1 MSLINASN
9 LSKAYGPRDIFSGVS
24 LSIPHGARIAIV
36 GPNGIGKTTL
46 LRILVGLEEPSA
58 GALSRARNL
67 QVGYLP
73 QEAALNSPLSLWDEC
88 LAAFEELRQMEAEL
102 RRLESQMGDA
112 AQAEGAL
119 ERYGPLQHEFERR
132 SGYTYETRI
141 RQTLS
146 GLGFAATDFKRPIP
160 QLSGGQRTRAVL
172 ARLLL
177 SDPDLLILDEPTN
190 HLDIAAVEWL
200 EGYLNQWS
208 GATLIVSHDR
218 YFLDR
223 VVDHIWEMST
233 SGLETYRGNY
243 TAYVQQRQERWE
255 LRQRLF
261 DDEKERLLKE
271 VDYIKRNISG
281 QRTLQAKGKLRR
293 LSRQVEAIE
302 SLGVETALT
311 KSWGMISQ
319 EADISAHPMSV
330 DEAERRIRSLR
341 PPSHRPPRLNL
352 NLRLGGRSGDLVVR
366 TYDVDI
372 GYADEGRPLFH
383 VPDLVFKRGE
393 CAALIGPNGAGKT
406 TFLKTLVGALPPLAG
421 EVIMGASLDVAYFA
435 QAHEDLRPERT
446 LVEEI
451 EAVAPSML
459 LAGIRDYL
467 ARFLFSGEEVFKKV
481 STLSGGERGRLALA
495 KLALSDAN
503 LLLLDEPTNH
513 LDIPSQEILQEVL
526 DEYQGTILLVS
537 HDRYLIDALGTQ
549 IWEILPGESAMQV
562 YEGTYSQYRL
572 YLDAE
577 RAQTA
582 EESEAEVKARH
593 RRQAG
598 LSGKPPAVKEEKR
611 RKKELKD
618 LEERIALLE
627 GHLAALSSQL
637 ENPPPDPAKV
647 QRLGGEYVR
656 VQNEL
661 EGLMQEWE
669 AVAQK
674 EQNV

>member
-1 MSLINASN
+1 MSLITAAN
-9 LSKAYGPRDIFSGVS
+9 LSKSYGPRDIFSGVD

-46 LRILVGLEEPSA
+46 LRILLGLEEPS
-58 GALSRARNL
+58 GGTLSQARGI
-67 QVGYLP
+67 QMGYLP
-73 QEAALNSPLSLWDEC
+73 QEAILHGKHTLWEEC
-88 LAAFEELRQMEAEL
+88 LRAFDDLRGLENELA
-102 RRLESQMGDA
+102 RLEGLMSDPGL
-112 AQAEGAL
+112 AEAAL
-119 ERYGPLQHEFERR
+119 ERYGPLQVDFERR
-132 SGYTYETRI
+132 GGYTYETRI

-146 GLGFAATDFKRPIP
+146 GLGFAPADFHRPIP

-200 EGYLNQWS
+200 EGYLSQWS

-218 YFLDR
+218 YFLDQ
-223 VVDHIWEMST
+223 VVDHIWEMSAT
-233 SGLETYRGNY
+233 GLETYRGNY
-243 TAYVQQRQERWE
+243 TAYVNQRQERWE
-255 LRQRLF
+255 LRQQLF
-261 DDEKERLLKE
+261 RDEKERLLKE
-271 VDYIKRNISG
+271 LDYVKRNISG

-302 SLGVETALT
+302 SLGVEAVLN
-311 KSWGMISQ
+311 KSWGEIS
-319 EADISAHPMSV
+319 EMADISSHPMNV
-330 DEAERRIRSLR
+330 DEVERHIRSLR
-341 PPSHRPPRLNL
+341 PPSHRPPRLHL
-352 NLRLGGRSGDLVVR
+352 NLRAGQRSGNLVVR
-366 TYDVDI
+366 TYEVDI

-406 TFLKTLVGALPPLAG
+406 TFLKTLLGMLPPLAG
-421 EVIMGASLDVAYFA
+421 EVVMGASLNVAYFA
-435 QAHEDLRPERT
+435 QAHEDLKPERT

-451 EAVAPSML
+451 EAVTPGML
-459 LAGIRDYL
+459 LASIRDFL
-467 ARFLFSGEEVFKKV
+467 ARFLFSGEEVFKRV

-526 DEYQGTILLVS
+526 SEYQGTILLVS
-537 HDRYLIDALGTQ
+537 HDRYLIDALATQ
-549 IWEILPGESAMQV
+549 IWEILPDEASMQV
-562 YEGTYSQYRL
+562 FQGAYSQYRA
-572 YLDAE
+572 YLEGEQAAAEKTAVETKERQARRAE
-577 RAQTA
+577 RSRPSPGEKQ
-582 EESEAEVKARH
+582 
-593 RRQAG
+593 RRAK
-598 LSGKPPAVKEEKR
+598 L
-611 RKKELKD
+611 KELED
-618 LEERIALLE
+618 RIALLE

-656 VQNEL
+656 VQEEL
-661 EGLMQEWE
+661 EGLIREWE
-669 AVAQK
+669 GLNA
-674 EQNV
+674 

>member
-1 MSLINASN
+1 
-9 LSKAYGPRDIFSGVS
+9 VW
-24 LSIPHGARIAIV
+24 
-36 GPNGIGKTTL
+36 
-46 LRILVGLEEPSA
+46 E
-58 GALSRARNL
+58 
-67 QVGYLP
+67 
-73 QEAALNSPLSLWDEC
+73 EC
-88 LAAFEELRQMEAEL
+88 LSAFVELRLMEGEL
-102 RRLESQMGDA
+102 AHLETSMSDPS
-112 AQAEGAL
+112 QAEQAL
-119 ERYGPLQHEFERR
+119 QRYGPLQVAFEHRG
-132 SGYTYETRI
+132 GYTYETRI

-146 GLGFAATDFKRPIP
+146 GLGYAEADFERPIP
-160 QLSGGQRTRAVL
+160 QLSGGQRTRLVL

-177 SDPDLLILDEPTN
+177 SDPELLILDEPTN

-200 EGYLNQWS
+200 EGYLSTWD

-223 VVDHIWEMST
+223 VVDHVWEMSLT
-233 SGLETYRGNY
+233 GLETYRGNY
-243 TAYVQQRQERWE
+243 SAYVDQRQQRWD
-255 LRQRLF
+255 LRMQLF
-261 DDEKERLLKE
+261 EDEKERLLKD
-271 VDYIKRNISG
+271 VDYVKRNISG

-302 SLGVETALT
+302 SLGVEAVAN
-311 KSWGMISQ
+311 KRWAEISE
-319 EADISAHPMSV
+319 EADISSHPMNV
-330 DEAERRIRSLR
+330 DEVERRVRGLR
-341 PPSHRPPRLNL
+341 PPSHRPPRLHL
-352 NLRLGGRSGDLVVR
+352 NLRTGQRSGDLVVR

-383 VPDLVFKRGE
+383 VPDLVLKRGE

-406 TFLKTLVGALPPLAG
+406 TFLKTLLGLIPPLAG
-421 EVIMGASLDVAYFA
+421 EVLMGASLKVAYFA
-435 QAHEDLRPERT
+435 QAHEDLHPERT

-451 EAVAPSML
+451 EAVAPGML

-467 ARFLFSGEEVFKKV
+467 ARFLFSGEEVFKQV

-526 DEYQGTILLVS
+526 SEYQGTILLVS

-549 IWEILPGESAMQV
+549 IWEILPDEAAMRVFQ
-562 YEGTYSQYRL
+562 GIYSQYRL

-577 RAQTA
+577 KASAEKASAKYASAKNTSADKATA
-582 EESEAEVKARH
+582 EKVVTDRR
-593 RRQAG
+593 RRQDEKPR
-598 LSGKPPAVKEEKR
+598 LSLEEKR
-611 RKKELKD
+611 RKARLKEV
-618 LEERIALLE
+618 EERIALLE

-661 EGLMQEWE
+661 EGLIQEWE
-669 AVAQK
+669 SLQVTEKQ
-674 EQNV
+674 

>member
-1 MSLINASN
+1 MSLITASN
-9 LSKAYGPRDIFSGVS
+9 LSKSYGPRDIFSGID

-36 GPNGIGKTTL
+36 GPNGIGKTSL
-46 LRILVGLEEPSA
+46 LRILIGLDESSG

-73 QEAALNSPLSLWDEC
+73 QEAVLHGTHTLWEEC
-88 LAAFEELRQMEAEL
+88 LRAFEDLQALENELA
-102 RRLESQMGDA
+102 RLEGQMSDPG
-112 AQAEGAL
+112 QAEAAL
-119 ERYGPLQHEFERR
+119 ERYGPLQVDFERR
-132 SGYTYETRI
+132 GGYTYETRI

-146 GLGFAATDFKRPIP
+146 GLGFLPTDFHRPIP

-190 HLDIAAVEWL
+190 HLDIASVEWL
-200 EGYLNQWS
+200 EGYLRQWS
-208 GATLIVSHDR
+208 GAVLVVSHDR
-218 YFLDR
+218 YFLDQ

-233 SGLETYRGNY
+233 TGLETYRGNY
-243 TAYVQQRQERWE
+243 TAYVNQRQERWE
-255 LRQRLF
+255 LRQQLF
-261 DDEKERLLKE
+261 RDEKERLLKE
-271 VDYIKRNISG
+271 LDYVKRNISG

-302 SLGVETALT
+302 SLGVEAALN
-311 KSWGMISQ
+311 KSWGEIS
-319 EADISAHPMSV
+319 EKADISSHPMNV
-330 DEAERRIRSLR
+330 DEVERQIRGLR
-341 PPSHRPPRLNL
+341 PPSPRPPRLHL
-352 NLRLGGRSGDLVVR
+352 NLRSGQRSGDLVVR
-366 TYDVDI
+366 TYEVDI

-406 TFLKTLVGALPPLAG
+406 TFLKTLLGMLSPLAG
-421 EVIMGASLDVAYFA
+421 EVVMGASLNVAYFA
-435 QAHEDLRPERT
+435 QAHEDLNPERT

-451 EAVAPSML
+451 EAVAPGML
-459 LAGIRDYL
+459 LAVIRDFL
-467 ARFLFSGEEVFKKV
+467 ARFLFSGEDVFKKV

-526 DEYQGTILLVS
+526 SEYQGTILLVS

-549 IWEILPGESAMQV
+549 IWEILPDEASMQIFQ
-562 YEGTYSQYRL
+562 GTYSQYRA
-572 YLDAE
+572 YL
-577 RAQTA
+577 
-582 EESEAEVKARH
+582 EAEKAAAEKMTTEVKV
-593 RRQAG
+593 RQAG
-598 LSGKPPAVKEEKR
+598 LAEKSRPSPEEKR
-611 RKKELKD
+611 NRARLKELED
-618 LEERIALLE
+618 RIALLE
-627 GHLAALSSQL
+627 GRLAALSSQL

-656 VQNEL
+656 VQEEL
-661 EGLMQEWE
+661 EGLIREWE
-669 AVAQK
+669 GLHA
-674 EQNV
+674 